1 MLLIKI
7 NKEILSSIICVLVL
21 LKFTIVEAQS
31 LVDVNWLEG
40 KACDDNLIVLE
51 VHRGKKDYELA
62 HIPCSVYTNFYKNG
76 WRESRGKVYFLLPS
90 VTKLVKVVEDHGIS
104 NKDRVIIAS
113 SGRGKYSAAE
123 AAAIYYTLKYLGHN
137 NVSILDGG
145 VPSWNS
151 DWNRDTETDFEE
163 PKKGRFVPNVNNDI
177 YADKDDVL
185 LYLNKKQQ
193 LIDARSSDKYLG
205 INSSS
210 DSMRKG
216 TIPGAINIPNIWLLK
231 NNTLYFHNK
240 DNLKKIFDFSGIK
253 SNEPLISFCD
263 AGLESALMWFVSS
276 EILENPNAKLYESS
290 LSEWSVDTS
299 LPMISKLSIKL
310 GDDED
315 KVEDSFSMK
324 PD

>member
-7 NKEILSSIICVLVL
+7 NKKILCSIICVLIL
-21 LKFTIVEAQS
+21 LEISILEAQS
-31 LVDVNWLEG
+31 LVDANWLEG
-40 KACDDNLIVLE
+40 KTCDDNLIVLE
-51 VHRGKKDYELA
+51 VHKGKKIYELA
-62 HIPCSVYTNFYKNG
+62 HIPCSIYTNFYTNG
-76 WRESRGKVYFLLPS
+76 WRENRGKAYLLLPS

-113 SGRGKYSAAE
+113 SGKGKYGVAE
-123 AAAIYYTLKYLGHN
+123 SAAIYYTLKYLGHN

-145 VPSWNS
+145 IPAWTN
-151 DWNRDTETDFEE
+151 DWNRDTETGFEE
-163 PKKGRFVPNVNNDI
+163 HKRGHFVPNINNDI

-185 LYLNKKQQ
+185 LYLNQKKQ

-216 TIPGAINIPNIWLLK
+216 TIPGAINIPNTWLLK

-240 DNLKKIFDFSGIK
+240 NNLKKIFDFSKIK
-253 SNEPLISFCD
+253 SNEPMISFCD
-263 AGLESALMWFVSS
+263 AGLESALIWFISS
-276 EILENPNAKLYESS
+276 EILENPKAQLYESS
-290 LSEWSVDTS
+290 LAEWSIDTS
-299 LPMISKLSIKL
+299 LPMISKLSINL
-310 GDDED
+310 GDDEE

-324 PD
+324 PN